1 MKKWGSLFL
10 TGALL
15 FSSMATAVQAA
26 PATNVLID
34 NETSSSFAQHSFQD
48 VNGNWAQEVIKK
60 WADRGIV
67 QGNEQ
72 NMFLPQ
78 GKVTRAEWVAMINR
92 IFQYEQVGNY
102 TFTDVSLSSWYAQD
116 VAKGVQAGYIQ
127 GYTDGSFNPVGTLTR
142 QEAALTISRIL
153 NLQSNGEA
161 SFTDHMDIQDWSKE
175 AVSAAADKKIII
187 GYSNGSFL
195 PNKAITRAE
204 AVQILDRAFSTY
216 GSWYG
221 QEGTYGSEESREE
234 ISGNVVI
241 GASGV
246 TLQNMDITGD
256 LIISK
261 AVGDG
266 DVFLKNVTVQG
277 KTYVYGGGENSVHL
291 EDSVL
296 LTVIVNKQD
305 GTVRLVATGKTEVHE
320 MTIQTSSNIETNENA
335 KIDKLTLSEA
345 LPEKS
350 RVYLKGNFET
360 VDVVAK
366 SINIQIPSGTVNQLN
381 LADSAENTAIEIS
394 QEAKVITAI
403 LNSAVKL
410 LGTGTIEQ
418 ATVNAMGV
426 TMEKA
431 PNKLNLGSGM
441 PADTSVQIDGVSKP
455 VTSFIAPVTTVPA
468 ANGGSSSGSSGTGGG
483 TNPSN
488 PYPGTGGSTNPGDP
502 GSSNGGVTPPITPLP
517 GREYGSYDGGSY
529 YFVGVESDAITV
541 TDAVYIYSPRS
552 GYAYVSKSSINE
564 NDPVLLEEAI
574 NQKTAYRVKIEA
586 NTRTALPVGEIA
598 SEFSSYYKVFVVDNE
613 NRASYIKNI
622 MVLDGLGKELKSQG
636 MILSSGGWL
645 SNQESYLVYFNT
657 LIKAVDP
664 NTLRN
669 SIEISTGTQQPNYRP
684 LNEGDQVE
692 IVNNGIVITP
702 KQNYGKSTY
711 IRVNAD
717 AVETLD
723 GLFRNKLYTSTQY
736 KSFTRPEF
744 IEYPDKWE
752 ITVPVGTVIKF
763 KANYGGDTFYFVYKD
778 TFGTSS
784 DYDKEVTDG
793 HGYKLE
799 IPEDGAGMTF
809 EFDTKDLQPGEY
821 KIDGFGAM
829 PLDVNLTAN

>member
-10 TGALL
+10 SGVLL
-15 FSSMATAVQAA
+15 FSGMATSVQAEV
-26 PATNVLID
+26 TKDGWIG
-34 NETSSSFAQHSFQD
+34 NESSLKTAQQSFKD
-48 VNGNWAQEVIKK
+48 VEGNWAQEVIEK

-67 QGNEQ
+67 QGNER
-72 NMFLPQ
+72 NTFLPK
-78 GKVTRAEWVAMINR
+78 GEVTRAEWVAMINR
-92 IFQYEQVGNY
+92 IFQYEEVSNT
-102 TFTDVSLSSWYAQD
+102 TFSDVTSSGWYAQD
-116 VAKGVQAGYIQ
+116 IAKGVQAGYIR
-127 GYTDGSFNPVGTLTR
+127 GYADHSFRPTGSVTR
-142 QEAALTISRIL
+142 QEAAATISRIL
-153 NLQSNGEA
+153 QLQGSGESNFA
-161 SFTDHMDIQDWSKE
+161 DDKDIQSWSKE
-175 AVSAAADKKIII
+175 AVSGAADKKIIV
-187 GYSNGSFL
+187 GYSNGNFM

-221 QEGTYGSEESREE
+221 QEGTYGSTEKREE
-234 ISGNVVI
+234 ISGSVVI
-241 GASGV
+241 GTSGV
-246 TLQNMDITGD
+246 TLQNMNITGD

-305 GTVRLVATGKTEVHE
+305 GTVRLVATGKTKVQEITV
-320 MTIQTSSNIETNENA
+320 QTAANIESDMGA

-360 VDVVAK
+360 VNVVAK
-366 SINIQIPSGTVNQLN
+366 SINIQIPSGTINQLN
-381 LADSAENTAIEIS
+381 VDDSASGTTVQTN
-394 QEAKVITAI
+394 QEAKIISAI
-403 LNSAVKL
+403 LNAAVRM

-418 ATVNAMGV
+418 ATVNAVGV
-426 TMEKA
+426 TMETA
-431 PNKLNLGSGM
+431 PNKVNLGESV
-441 PADTSVQIDGVSKP
+441 PADTTVQIGGTSKP
-455 VTSFIAPVTTVPA
+455 VTSVTPPVTPA
-468 ANGGSSSGSSGTGGG
+468 PSASGGSSSGSSEGSGGSTTPVNPGTGNGGG
-483 TNPSN
+483 T
-488 PYPGTGGSTNPGDP
+488 
-502 GSSNGGVTPPITPLP
+502 TPTTPLP
-517 GREYGSYDGGSY
+517 GNEYGSYEGGSY
-529 YFVGVESDAITV
+529 YFVGVESDAIPV

-574 NQKTAYRVKIEA
+574 RQKVAYRVKIEA

-598 SEFSSYYKVFVVDNE
+598 TEFSSYFKVFAVDNE

-622 MVLDGLGKELKSQG
+622 MILDGPGKELKSQG

-645 SNQESYLVYFNT
+645 NDHESYFIYFNT
-657 LIKAVDP
+657 LIKAIDL
-664 NTLRN
+664 NTLKN
-669 SIEISTGTQQPNYRP
+669 SIEISTGTEQPNYRP
-684 LNEGDQVE
+684 LGDGDRVE

-702 KQNYGKSTY
+702 QHNYGKATY
-711 IRVNAD
+711 IRLNAD

-723 GLFRNKLYTSTQY
+723 GLFKNKVYASTQY
-736 KSFTRPEF
+736 RTFTRPEF
-744 IEYPDKWE
+744 IDYPDKWE
-752 ITVPVGTVIKF
+752 IAVPVGTVIKF

-778 TFGTSS
+778 TFGTES

-793 HGYKLE
+793 HGYKLD
-799 IPEDGAGMTF
+799 ILMDGADMTF

-821 KIDGFGAM
+821 KVTAFGSM
-829 PLDVNLTAN
+829 SLYVKLTEN